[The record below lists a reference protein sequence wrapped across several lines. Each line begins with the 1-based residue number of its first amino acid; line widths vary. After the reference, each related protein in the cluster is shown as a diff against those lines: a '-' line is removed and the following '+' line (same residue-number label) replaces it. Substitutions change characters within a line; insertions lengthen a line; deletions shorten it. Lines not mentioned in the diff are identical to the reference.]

1 MTGWDAWL
9 NDNSRCWRIL
19 QSIFDVFIHGHLM
32 GCCINEQLFVK
43 VRGKADIEAAFECN
57 FGFLS
62 FCFAGSC
69 VYYPAFSIGMLLIA
83 ALFRII
89 SNITGS
95 ISGHTFMPMGSR
107 VIRPAFRPLMFVF
120 LPVVIYIMENDL
132 VSIFQIKSSK
142 CSNVSFSPSNSTFSY
157 SIFSLSE

>member
-1 MTGWDAWL
+1 MLVSKHRDHFCFGCPAYSTGINLFPGCGVGCLFSDGSSVIGMLAGFWNGFRL
-9 NDNSRCWRIL
+9 RITAH
-19 QSIFDVFIHGHLM
+19 QT
-32 GCCINEQLFVK
+32 
-43 VRGKADIEAAFECN
+43 GKFL
-57 FGFLS
+57 LS

-120 LPVVIYIMENDL
+120 LPVVICIMENDL
-132 VSIFQIKSSK
+132 VSIFQILLFYAKIRMD
-142 CSNVSFSPSNSTFSY
+142 T
-157 SIFSLSE
+157 I